1 MSGFTLDAGALI
13 AAERG
18 QARMVA
24 LLDRA
29 ARRGLPIAIPAGVVG
44 QVWRAQPAQHRFHLL
59 LGDDSVEVPALDRD
73 EALAAGALC
82 ARARTSDVI
91 DASVALC
98 AQRRRQAVITSDPD
112 NIRRLDPRLAIIA
125 I

>member
-29 ARRGLPIAIPAGVVG
+29 VRRGLPIAIPAGVVG
-44 QVWRAQPAQHRFHLL
+44 QVWRAKPAQHRFHLL
-59 LGDDSVEVPALDRD
+59 LGDDRVEVPALDRE

-82 ARARTSDVI
+82 AQSQTSDVI
-91 DASVALC
+91 DASVAAC

-112 NIRRLDPRLAIIA
+112 DIRRLDPRLEIIV